1 MKDVGREGKREGE
14 RKGGGRLHMPWRCE
28 FTDDFLL
35 RLKNGGIDFI
45 GAPISQIS
53 SHAIFYVLI

>member
-1 MKDVGREGKREGE
+1 MGEGQATHDPGDVNI
-14 RKGGGRLHMPWRCE
+14 
-28 FTDDFLL
+28 TDDFLL

-45 GAPISQIS
+45 GTPISQIS